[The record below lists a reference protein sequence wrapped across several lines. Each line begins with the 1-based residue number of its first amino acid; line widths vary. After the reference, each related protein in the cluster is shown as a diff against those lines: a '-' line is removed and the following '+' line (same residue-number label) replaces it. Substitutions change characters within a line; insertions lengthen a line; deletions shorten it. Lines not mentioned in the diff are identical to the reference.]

1 MTIVRHEVACG
12 SCSHFSGGNH
22 QYHLMN
28 VHPLDGEIKSN
39 DATDRVTQGVSRIP
53 PDTDQDD
60 VDRKTHSFEAEH
72 GRPST
77 VMGFKV
83 YLVPLTA
90 PLMRQNLQNPHR

>member
-39 DATDRVTQGVSRIP
+39 DATDRMTQGAGDI
-53 PDTDQDD
+53 
-60 VDRKTHSFEAEH
+60 EH
-72 GRPST
+72 EQTLPE
-77 VMGFKV
+77 
-83 YLVPLTA
+83 
-90 PLMRQNLQNPHR
+90 NLLAR